1 MNEPRFIPCGDSF
14 EKIGEIDEAALQG
27 VSGSIQ
33 PQQDTFSEETK
44 QE

>member
-14 EKIGEIDEAALQG
+14 EKIGEIDEAVLQG
-27 VSGSIQ
+27 VSGGAK
-33 PQQDTFSEETK
+33 PQQETFPEESK